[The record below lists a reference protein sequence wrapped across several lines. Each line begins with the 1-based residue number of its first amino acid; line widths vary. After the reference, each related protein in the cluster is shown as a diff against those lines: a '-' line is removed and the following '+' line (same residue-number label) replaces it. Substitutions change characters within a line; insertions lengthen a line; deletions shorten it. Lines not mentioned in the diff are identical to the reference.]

1 MIEYKVEVHTDGDKW
16 WYLND
21 NLHRED
27 GPAVEYVNG
36 DKYWYLNDN
45 LHREDGP
52 AIELADGDK
61 WWYLNG
67 KELTEQE
74 HKEATTSKT
83 TCSGKEVI
91 IDGVTYVLKEKNAA
105 FQVARF
111 YSALLTQRAKLTA
124 ALDGIANTPDEIA
137 VELVLF
143 LHDEYD
149 RQIEAAFEELR
160 RSGFEQNV

>member
-1 MIEYKVEVHTDGDKW
+1 MIEYKVEVDTDGTKAW
-16 WYLND
+16 FLND
-21 NLHRED
+21 KLHRED
-27 GPAVEYVNG
+27 GPAIEYAEG
-36 DKYWYLNDN
+36 TKCWYLNGN

-52 AIELADGDK
+52 AIEYASGDK
-61 WWYLNG
+61 RWFLNG
-67 KELTEQE
+67 KELTKQE
-74 HKEATTSKT
+74 HKKATSKP
-83 TCSGKEVI
+83 TCSGKEVT

-149 RQIEAAFEELR
+149 RQIDAAFEELR